1 MALRSL
7 SLTSACVLPSTF
19 FVITFPF
26 ASYPAVYRPSHR
38 PSLRLR
44 IFPSPLARRFGI
56 VFTSFVFGQHT
67 RLPQAQPNSKSNL
80 PSRTFS
86 FLTLLPILRIRICF
100 CMVEKNYPIEVFI
113 LFSSRR
119 TVGGRGVCVAQTCT
133 DARSAHKTAHVGT
146 TRPTPR
152 SKWLRR
158 CAFSDLCRSSA
169 VSPPPAGGI
178 GVRVLP
184 ASCVLVPKRDA
195 CAFLAQQEKP
205 ETQPESPVTVS
216 YTA

>member
-1 MALRSL
+1 MPGNGCHGQA
-7 SLTSACVLPSTF
+7 
-19 FVITFPF
+19 
-26 ASYPAVYRPSHR
+26 YR
-38 PSLRLR
+38 LRLWR
-44 IFPSPLARRFGI
+44 CRERRQRPPCSSSGAILPASDTVSGSFG
-56 VFTSFVFGQHT
+56 
-67 RLPQAQPNSKSNL
+67 
-80 PSRTFS
+80 
-86 FLTLLPILRIRICF
+86 FLSPILG
-100 CMVEKNYPIEVFI
+100 IEIWF
-113 LFSSRR
+113 LNGREELPNQSFSSYFLHAA

-133 DARSAHKTAHVGT
+133 DARSACKTAHVGT

-205 ETQPESPVTVS
+205 KSVVRFSFRLEEFFDFHFAQAMKSKISALRIP
-216 YTA
+216 

>member
-1 MALRSL
+1 MA
-7 SLTSACVLPSTF
+7 
-19 FVITFPF
+19 
-26 ASYPAVYRPSHR
+26 
-38 PSLRLR
+38 
-44 IFPSPLARRFGI
+44 
-56 VFTSFVFGQHT
+56 
-67 RLPQAQPNSKSNL
+67 
-80 PSRTFS
+80 
-86 FLTLLPILRIRICF
+86 
-100 CMVEKNYPIEVFI
+100 EKNYQIEVFHPSF
-113 LFSSRR
+113 LHAA

-133 DARSAHKTAHVGT
+133 DARSAHKTAHIGT

-152 SKWLRR
+152 SKRLRR

-169 VSPPPAGGI
+169 VNLPSGGGI
-178 GVRVLP
+178 GVRVFP

>member
-1 MALRSL
+1 MPAL
-7 SLTSACVLPSTF
+7 
-19 FVITFPF
+19 
-26 ASYPAVYRPSHR
+26 
-38 PSLRLR
+38 
-44 IFPSPLARRFGI
+44 
-56 VFTSFVFGQHT
+56 VF
-67 RLPQAQPNSKSNL
+67 L
-80 PSRTFS
+80 
-86 FLTLLPILRIRICF
+86 
-100 CMVEKNYPIEVFI
+100 
-113 LFSSRR
+113 RR

-133 DARSAHKTAHVGT
+133 DARSAHKTAHIGT

-152 SKWLRR
+152 TEWLRR

-169 VSPPPAGGI
+169 VSSPPTDGI

-205 ETQPESPVTVS
+205 KTQLESPVTVS